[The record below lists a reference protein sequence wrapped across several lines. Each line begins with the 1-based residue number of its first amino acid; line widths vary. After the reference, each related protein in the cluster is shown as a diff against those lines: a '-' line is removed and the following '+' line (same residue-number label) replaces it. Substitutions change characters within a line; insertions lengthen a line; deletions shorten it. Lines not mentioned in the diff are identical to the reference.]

1 MKKMKMIGA
10 ASAVMLLAACTGTT
24 TTSAPNQTV
33 GTVVGAVAGGIVGNQ
48 VGSGSGRAVA
58 TAVGIVAGGLIGNQI
73 GASLD
78 EQNRIRAQQAEYRA
92 LQTGQTTYWRDPA
105 GKPYYG
111 EVVPGRTY
119 QAPTGSVCKEYTHT
133 VYIEGRAEVLTGSA
147 CRQPDGT
154 WQPV

>member
-1 MKKMKMIGA
+1 MKKAICGIA
-10 ASAVMLLAACTGTT
+10 AMAMLAACTGTNGYV
-24 TTSAPNQTV
+24 SAPNQTI
-33 GTVVGAVAGGIVGNQ
+33 GTVAGAVAGGVIGNQ
-48 VGSGSGRAVA
+48 IGGGRGNTVA

-78 EQNRIRAQQAEYRA
+78 QQNQARAQQAEYRA

-119 QAPTGSVCKEYTHT
+119 QNATNTCREYTHT
-133 VYIEGRAEVLTGSA
+133 VYINGQPEVLTGNA
-147 CRQPDGT
+147 CRRSDGT
-154 WQPV
+154 WAPV